1 MRTELE
7 NDPRSKEE
15 FDSSIVFDWDPNKK
29 EDSGEMQETAILRD
43 DHKKVRSYKWMKV
56 LALLLV
62 DIAVICIVL
71 GVLQEIRNTQL
82 SSAGI
87 EPETPISFGVR
98 VDGLDAA
105 DDAEVPTVTDINT
118 EETEPEEVDS
128 NAFDSNVIEESDAD
142 YFEAEEV
149 VDTTEEPEEARPV
162 LEEDPEEIQSEEDV
176 SIIEEAEEEV
186 ISDEEPVEEE
196 AAELPEDE
204 ETLDELEEII
214 EETADEMATEEET
227 EAIPHKD
234 EAEEVVLEETE
245 VKKYVVV
252 TSTALAVRGDS
263 NVDASTVGYLLNG
276 DKLECIDD
284 TSFRDWIEVIF
295 KDKKAYVNRYY
306 VDVIEE

>member
-7 NDPRSKEE
+7 NDPRNKEE
-15 FDSSIVFDWDPNKK
+15 SDSSIVFDWDPDKK

-43 DHKKVRSYKWMKV
+43 DQKKVRSYRWMKG

-62 DIAVICIVL
+62 DISVICIVL
-71 GVLQEIRNTQL
+71 GVLQEMRNTQL

-105 DDAEVPTVTDINT
+105 DGEEVPAVTDINI

-128 NAFDSNVIEESDAD
+128 AEFDSNEIEESDAD
-142 YFEAEEV
+142 YLEDEEV
-149 VDTTEEPEEARPV
+149 ADTLEEPEEVEPV
-162 LEEDPEEIQSEEDV
+162 LEEDLEELQIEEDT
-176 SIIEEAEEEV
+176 SIIEETKEEV

-196 AAELPEDE
+196 AAELPKDE
-204 ETLDELEEII
+204 EPLDETEEII
-214 EETADEMATEEET
+214 EETTDEAAIEEET
-227 EAIPHKD
+227 EDIP
-234 EAEEVVLEETE
+234 EAEEVVPEEPE

-263 NVDASTVGYLLNG
+263 NVDSSTVGYLLNG
-276 DKLECIDD
+276 DKLECTDD